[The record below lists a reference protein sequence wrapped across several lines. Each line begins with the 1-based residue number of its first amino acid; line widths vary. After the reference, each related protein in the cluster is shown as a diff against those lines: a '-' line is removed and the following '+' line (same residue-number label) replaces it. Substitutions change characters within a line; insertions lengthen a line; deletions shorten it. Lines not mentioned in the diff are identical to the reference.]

1 MQQLSP
7 FSQYFKD
14 LDKDSVVKMQHEY
27 YISKPYTK
35 VMAQWQKPL
44 EKKRIKRQQKL
55 MNPVVPRD
63 SEDEILY
70 VHD

>member
-14 LDKDSVVKMQHEY
+14 LDKESIVKMHHEY

-44 EKKRIKRQQKL
+44 EKKRIKRQ
-55 MNPVVPRD
+55 
-63 SEDEILY
+63 
-70 VHD
+70 